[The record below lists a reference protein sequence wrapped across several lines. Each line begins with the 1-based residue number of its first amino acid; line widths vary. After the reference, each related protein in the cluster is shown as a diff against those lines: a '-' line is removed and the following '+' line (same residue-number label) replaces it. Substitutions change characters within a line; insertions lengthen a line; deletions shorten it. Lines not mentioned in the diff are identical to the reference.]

1 MKASPRAR
9 GRKAKEKVVG
19 TYLGVQ
25 VVVLVVE
32 VEEKQKAKARKDV
45 EEATTKEESQRAR
58 KERATMVRKVKQQ
71 VTINAKSVL
80 AMVTGVES
88 AHNAWM

>member
-1 MKASPRAR
+1 
-9 GRKAKEKVVG
+9 
-19 TYLGVQ
+19 
-25 VVVLVVE
+25 
-32 VEEKQKAKARKDV
+32 
-45 EEATTKEESQRAR
+45 
-58 KERATMVRKVKQQ
+58 MVRKVKEQ